1 MGDPGRDSEVRWA
14 QSGAESDRERQR
26 ASARKPQRIK
36 MEDHVEENDL
46 FDSIFAPADEG
57 KQGGEAP
64 GSDDEGTVLDAAA
77 RDQSPRDKVI
87 RESFA
92 LR

>member
-1 MGDPGRDSEVRWA
+1 
-14 QSGAESDRERQR
+14 
-26 ASARKPQRIK
+26 

-46 FDSIFAPADEG
+46 FDSIFAPADKV

-64 GSDDEGTVLDAAA
+64 GSEDEGTILDAAD

-87 RESFA
+87 RESMA

>member
-1 MGDPGRDSEVRWA
+1 
-14 QSGAESDRERQR
+14 
-26 ASARKPQRIK
+26 

-46 FDSIFAPADEG
+46 FDSIFAPADED
-57 KQGGEAP
+57 KKGGEAP
-64 GSDDEGTVLDAAA
+64 SSEDEGTILDAAA